1 MDLDGGSRWSAL
13 GQRSGPRSDERYTP
27 SWLLEVVAEALG
39 GIDLDPCADPLKRV
53 PAKSHFTLVDNGLE
67 QAWEGTI
74 YINPPFS
81 NTADWVRHLSLYWE
95 AGKVTAAIALLPVMA
110 LCNKSAQHLVKY
122 NASAITLLERT
133 LVFLDEDYKEMKVR
147 LPFPCALVYLGI
159 NPQRFLE
166 TTRSYGVPCLVS
178 QTVLGKHRSTFCT
191 YCGKPFLAQRSTA
204 KYCSPTCRVQLY
216 RKKSK

>member
-1 MDLDGGSRWSAL
+1 MDLLGGSRWSAL
-13 GQRSGPRSDERYTP
+13 GQSTGPRSDERYTP
-27 SWLLEVVAEALG
+27 SWLLAVVEEALG

-53 PAKSHFTLVDNGLE
+53 PAKSHFTLADNGLE
-67 QAWEGTI
+67 QAWEGSV

-95 AGKVTAAIALLPVMA
+95 AGKVSAAIALLPVMA
-110 LCNKSAQHLVKY
+110 LCNRSAQHLVKY

-147 LPFPCALVYLGI
+147 LPFPCALVYLGTDS
-159 NPQRFLE
+159 QRFLD

-178 QTVLGKHRSTFCT
+178 QSVLGRHRSTICA

-204 KYCSPTCRVQLY
+204 KYCSSTCRVQRY
-216 RKKSK
+216 RKRSR